1 MSQRSQLLTPCVSD
15 AIERLTKQYI
25 KNPCSLV
32 SKGEGKEEGEG
43 VREEEREARGKGG
56 REGREGGR
64 EGGRKK
70 EIE

>member
-1 MSQRSQLLTPCVSD
+1 MTPCVSD

-43 VREEEREARGKGG
+43 VREEEREGRGEGRES
-56 REGREGGR
+56 REGRRERGR

-70 EIE
+70 EIERE

>member
-32 SKGEGKEEGEG
+32 SKGKERGRERERGEVGRKGEQGGKEGE
-43 VREEEREARGKGG
+43 E
-56 REGREGGR
+56 GR

-70 EIE
+70 ERKR